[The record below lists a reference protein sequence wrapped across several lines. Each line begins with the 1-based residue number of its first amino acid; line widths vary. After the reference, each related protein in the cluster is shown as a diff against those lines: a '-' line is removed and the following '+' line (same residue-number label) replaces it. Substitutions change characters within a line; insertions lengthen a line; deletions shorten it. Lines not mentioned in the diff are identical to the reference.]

1 MVLTSKPA
9 PPATQTDTG
18 TAMKRTEYAAI
29 QPAIDRHGLNRS
41 IEIAE
46 ALADLIFALFRGTQ
60 RLADKAGGK
69 MEEIAPYLPR
79 SQA

>member
-1 MVLTSKPA
+1 
-9 PPATQTDTG
+9 
-18 TAMKRTEYAAI
+18 MKRTEFAAI

-46 ALADLIFALFRGTQ
+46 ALADIIFAVIRGTQ
-60 RLADKAGGK
+60 RLANRAGGK

-79 SQA
+79 SPWLSAKPRRASLPREWM

>member
-1 MVLTSKPA
+1 
-9 PPATQTDTG
+9 
-18 TAMKRTEYAAI
+18 MKRTEYAAI

-41 IEIAE
+41 VEIAE
-46 ALADLIFALFRGTQ
+46 ALADMIFVLFRGTQ
-60 RLADKAGGK
+60 RLAGKFGGK

>member
-1 MVLTSKPA
+1 
-9 PPATQTDTG
+9 
-18 TAMKRTEYAAI
+18 MKRTEFAAI

-41 IEIAE
+41 VEIAE
-46 ALADLIFALFRGTQ
+46 ALADMIFAVIRGMQ